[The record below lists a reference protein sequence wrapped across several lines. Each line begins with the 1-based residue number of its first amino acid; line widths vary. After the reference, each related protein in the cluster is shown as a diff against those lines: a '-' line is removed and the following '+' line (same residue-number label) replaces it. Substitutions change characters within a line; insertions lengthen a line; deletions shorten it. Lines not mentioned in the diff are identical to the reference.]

1 MHMYFWIMRCPGSVY
16 ISQSRS
22 KFKIILAQNPK
33 FFAEEEVNAMASHCQ
48 PCTDMVNDV
57 VLIAQNDKNHFDQIW
72 TALR

>member
-1 MHMYFWIMRCPGSVY
+1 MLEV
-16 ISQSRS
+16 
-22 KFKIILAQNPK
+22 KIILALNPK